1 MSKRITIN
9 DSLNNY
15 IAGFGV
21 NGDNVLAKGNYL
33 NTSSRYITKNR
44 LVLSNMY
51 RSSWI
56 VGKVVDVIAEDMTKN
71 GIEIIAGKEDVNV
84 TELQRKILNLG
95 VWESISNGIK
105 WGKLY
110 GGALGI
116 ILIEGEDITTPLNLD
131 RIEPN

>member
-1 MSKRITIN
+1 MNKRITIN

-95 VWESISNGIK
+95 HTFGHAIENITK
-105 WGKLY
+105 A
-110 GGALGI
+110 GGSMMVL
-116 ILIEGEDITTPLNLD
+116 LPYRSKEDT
-131 RIEPN
+131 E